1 MRFPEIRKK
10 QVDTHA
16 NVAKMKAI
24 VLHYYPQYT
33 LEKLEKTPDLLAEL
47 YRYAQFLMS
56 INVGIASV
64 IT

>member
-10 QVDTHA
+10 QVDTA
-16 NVAKMKAI
+16 TNVAKMKAI

-33 LEKLEKTPDLLAEL
+33 VIELEQKPDLLAEL

>member
-1 MRFPEIRKK
+1 
-10 QVDTHA
+10 
-16 NVAKMKAI
+16 MKAI

-33 LEKLEKTPDLLAEL
+33 IETLEKNPDLLAEL

-64 IT
+64 IQ